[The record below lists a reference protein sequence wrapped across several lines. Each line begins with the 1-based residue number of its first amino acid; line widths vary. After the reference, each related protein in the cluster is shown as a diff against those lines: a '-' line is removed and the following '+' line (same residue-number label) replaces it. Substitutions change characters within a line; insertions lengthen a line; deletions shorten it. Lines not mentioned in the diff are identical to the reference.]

1 MVKIH
6 PLPAA
11 DAAAPMARAK
21 KLAERMAKRLEN
33 EEVGDVTI
41 AVALLMSGVVL
52 HYADDRAKAHD
63 LTAGIR
69 RLEDRFIERAL
80 QASTETE
87 AVEPRLQA
95 SVSDRVPL

>member
-1 MVKIH
+1 MVTLH
-6 PLPAA
+6 PSLTAEA
-11 DAAAPMARAK
+11 AAAPMARAK

-52 HYADDRAKAHD
+52 HYADDGTKAHD

-69 RLEDRFIERAL
+69 RLEDRFIACAL
-80 QASTETE
+80 AAAEPETVASQAAE
-87 AVEPRLQA
+87 
-95 SVSDRVPL
+95 